1 MRYAKELLVALSAVR
16 EASLAARSLQN
27 KIATTKAAYQKLD
40 TTGGGHGSVSPV
52 TAADFMVQA
61 LILSSLAKAFPN
73 DRFIAEESSAE
84 LIAAGDATK
93 TAVMAALSE
102 HAPGSLENEADVLAS
117 LDLGATGVVDGWS
130 RTRRTWVLDPIDG
143 TKGFLRGDQF
153 AVALAL
159 LDDGQ
164 PVIGCL
170 GCPALGEEGSLFYAS
185 KGGGAFCGTTHGA
198 ASDAFASRDQSAVD
212 AASTRCTVSPEP
224 QGAGIVRTEAFE
236 AGHSNHAVAE
246 GVAQLLGCSGT
257 PPIRMDGQGKYGI
270 LSRGEAHVYTRLPR
284 AGYVENIWDHAA
296 GAIIIEEAGGRVT
309 DQDGNPLDFSRGA
322 KLSESVRGIVAS
334 NGIVHEALI
343 LALRASEEKAA
354 AAA

>member
-198 ASDAFASRDQSAVD
+198 ASGAFASRDQSAVD
-212 AASTRCTVSPEP
+212 AVHCQPTA
-224 QGAGIVRTEAFE
+224 AGRRARTNRGIRGGAFE
-236 AGHSNHAVAE
+236 
-246 GVAQLLGCSGT
+246 
-257 PPIRMDGQGKYGI
+257 
-270 LSRGEAHVYTRLPR
+270 SRGGRGRGAAARMQ
-284 AGYVENIWDHAA
+284 WHAA
-296 GAIIIEEAGGRVT
+296 GSDGRAG
-309 DQDGNPLDFSRGA
+309 QIWNPLARRSAR
-322 KLSESVRGIVAS
+322 VY
-334 NGIVHEALI
+334 
-343 LALRASEEKAA
+343 AA
-354 AAA
+354 AAPRVR